1 MFIMKKFNFETLKNL
16 VKKVTGKKKLNLE
29 TLDVLVKKVLDKENF
44 EKYVRSFT
52 YSKFKG
58 EFLDM
63 NSLIKV
69 YDTVTEL
76 GEEWQ
81 TLYLF
86 KDFWEY
92 CANV

>member
-1 MFIMKKFNFETLKNL
+1 MKKFSFEVLKNL
-16 VKKVTGKKKLNLE
+16 VKKVTGKEKFNLE
-29 TLDVLVKKVLDKENF
+29 TLDVLVKKVLDNENF
-44 EKYVRSFT
+44 EKYIHGFA
-52 YSKFKG
+52 YSKFSG
-58 EFLDM
+58 EFLDV

-76 GEEWQ
+76 GEKWQ

>member
-1 MFIMKKFNFETLKNL
+1 MKKFSFEVLKNL
-16 VKKVTGKKKLNLE
+16 VKKVTGKEKFNLE
-29 TLDVLVKKVLDKENF
+29 TLDVLVKKVLDNENF
-44 EKYVRSFT
+44 EKYIHGFA
-52 YSKFKG
+52 YSKFRG
-58 EFLDM
+58 EFLDV

-76 GEEWQ
+76 GEKWQ

>member
-1 MFIMKKFNFETLKNL
+1 MIIMKKFSFGTLKNL
-16 VKKVTGKKKLNLE
+16 VKKVAGKGKLNLE
-29 TLDVLVKKVLDKENF
+29 TLEVLVKKVLDKENF
-44 EKYVRSFT
+44 EKYVQGFT
-52 YSKFKG
+52 YSNFKG

-81 TLYLF
+81 ALYFF
-86 KDFWEY
+86 KDFWEH
-92 CANV
+92 CANI